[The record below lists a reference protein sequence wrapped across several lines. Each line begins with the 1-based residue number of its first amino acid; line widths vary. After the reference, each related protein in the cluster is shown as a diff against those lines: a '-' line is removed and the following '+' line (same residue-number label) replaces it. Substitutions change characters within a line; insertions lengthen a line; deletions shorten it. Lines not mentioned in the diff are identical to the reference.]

1 MERTKKKK
9 ERKVKGESFMQ
20 GVLSLMVAQV
30 LIKLLGLVYK
40 WYLTNREGF
49 GDEGNAIY
57 SAGFSIYALLLTL
70 SSTGV
75 PNAVSKLVSEHTAK
89 GDYRGAHRIF
99 KISLATFAIIGL
111 VGTLIMFL
119 GAGYIA
125 NVWLAIPEAELTLVA
140 LSPAIFFVAII
151 CVFRG
156 YFNGRENMKATAN
169 SQTLE
174 QIFKTVFTVLVVE
187 IVAICSGV
195 NTNLM
200 AAGANL
206 ATTLATAA
214 GFIYLYMYY
223 KVRRADLGKEIVS
236 SENYPTKSIWG
247 TVKSILMVS
256 IPMSLSS
263 ILTSIN
269 RNIDSMTV
277 KRGLQTFLIEGEA
290 LKQYG
295 ILSGKVDTLVSLP
308 LSFNIA
314 FATALVPA
322 IAGAK
327 TKGDMQTANKRVS
340 FSLLVTMLIGLPCM
354 VGMMIFAQPILNLL
368 FPNANEGALILQVSA
383 LSIIFTVLNQTVNG
397 ALQGL
402 GKIYT
407 PAIALMVGVA
417 IKFIL
422 NLVLV
427 PIEAIGAAGAAF
439 ATAACHAIAF
449 AIGFSVLRRNMKI
462 DLPFSKFIVKPFLAT
477 FAMAI
482 CSYAVY
488 LLLGGINAGR
498 MVTIISILIAII
510 IYALAIITL
519 KLFTKEE
526 LLMIPYG
533 HKLYK
538 ILEKLG
544 IYKESANP
552 VK

>member
-1 MERTKKKK
+1 MLGLRKK
-9 ERKVKGESFMQ
+9 ENKTKGESFMQ
-20 GVLSLMVAQV
+20 GVMALMFSQV

-57 SAGFSIYALLLTL
+57 SAGFSIYALLLTI

-75 PNAVSKLVSEHTAK
+75 PNAVARLVSQHTSK

-99 KISLATFAIIGL
+99 KIAMATFAIIGL
-111 VGTLIMFL
+111 VGTLIMFF

-125 NVWLAIPEAELTLVA
+125 NNMLAIPEAELTLVA

-156 YFNGRENMKATAN
+156 YFSGRENLKATAN
-169 SQTLE
+169 SQTIE
-174 QIFKTVFTVLVVE
+174 QVFKTIFTILVVE

-206 ATTLATAA
+206 ATTMATI
-214 GFIYLYMYY
+214 GSFIYLYMYY
-223 KVRRADLGKEIVS
+223 KVRREDLSKEIVS
-236 SENYPTKSIWG
+236 SKNYGTKSILG
-247 TVKSILMVS
+247 KVKNILSVS

-269 RNIDSMTV
+269 RNIDSTTV
-277 KRGLQTFLIEGEA
+277 KRALQTFLSEGDA

-322 IAGAK
+322 ITAAK
-327 TKGDMQTANKRVS
+327 TKGDMSTATKRVS

-354 VGMMIFAQPILNLL
+354 IGIMVFAQPILDLL
-368 FPNANEGALILQVSA
+368 FPNASEGAFILQVSA

-402 GKIYT
+402 GKIMI
-407 PAIALMVGVA
+407 PAIALSIGVA

-427 PIEAIGAAGAAF
+427 PIETIGAAGAAF

-449 AIGFSVLRRNMKI
+449 FIGFNVLRKNMKL
-462 DLPFSKFIVKPFLAT
+462 DLTFSKFVIKPF
-477 FAMAI
+477 FASIVMGI
-482 CSYAVY
+482 CSYAIY
-488 LLLGGINAGR
+488 IMLTGIELGKLA
-498 MVTIISILIAII
+498 TIIAIGVAVV
-510 IYALAIITL
+510 IYVLTVVVL
-519 KLFTKEE
+519 KIFTKEE
-526 LLMIPYG
+526 IFMIPYG
-533 HKLYK
+533 QKIYK
-538 ILEKLG
+538 ILQKLG
-544 IYKESANP
+544 IYKEQ
-552 VK
+552 KT

>member
-1 MERTKKKK
+1 MTRKK

-20 GVLSLMVAQV
+20 GVLSLMIAQV

-57 SAGFSIYALLLTL
+57 SAGFSIYALLLTI

-111 VGTLIMFL
+111 VGTMILFF
-119 GAGYIA
+119 GANLIA
-125 NVWLAIPEAELTLVA
+125 NNWLAIPEAELTLVA

-151 CVFRG
+151 SVFRG

-174 QIFKTVFTVLVVE
+174 QLCKTIFTVLIVE

-206 ATTLATAA
+206 ATTLATV
-214 GFIYLYMYY
+214 GSFLYLYMYY

-236 SENYPTKSIWG
+236 SGSFPTKSILG
-247 TVKSILMVS
+247 TVKSILFVS

-277 KRGLQTFLIEGEA
+277 KRGLQSFLTEGEA

-322 IAGAK
+322 IASAK
-327 TKGDMQTANKRVS
+327 AKGDMSTGVKRTS

-354 VGMMIFAQPILNLL
+354 VGMMIFARSN
-368 FPNANEGALILQVSA
+368 F
-383 LSIIFTVLNQTVNG
+383 
-397 ALQGL
+397 
-402 GKIYT
+402 
-407 PAIALMVGVA
+407 
-417 IKFIL
+417 KFI
-422 NLVLV
+422 
-427 PIEAIGAAGAAF
+427 I
-439 ATAACHAIAF
+439 
-449 AIGFSVLRRNMKI
+449 
-462 DLPFSKFIVKPFLAT
+462 SKCK
-477 FAMAI
+477 
-482 CSYAVY
+482 
-488 LLLGGINAGR
+488 
-498 MVTIISILIAII
+498 
-510 IYALAIITL
+510 
-519 KLFTKEE
+519 
-526 LLMIPYG
+526 
-533 HKLYK
+533 
-538 ILEKLG
+538 
-544 IYKESANP
+544 
-552 VK
+552 